1 MGRCPLDQFFGMADR
16 NDDRTV
22 IVGNNDIAR
31 HDEHAAAGDRHVDAP
46 RHQVCL
52 GMEIWRQ
59 STYPHSEIEVL
70 GVWVIPQATVDHDAS
85 ATLALEIG
93 EHHLS
98 EDDAIPVAASIHDNN
113 VARLSLTQHFPM

>member
-1 MGRCPLDQFFGMADR
+1 MRISDWSSDVCSSDL
-16 NDDRTV
+16 
-22 IVGNNDIAR
+22 
-31 HDEHAAAGDRHVDAP
+31 VDAP

-93 EHHLS
+93 EHHLA
-98 EDDAIPVAASIHDNN
+98 EDAALHVAASIHDND
-113 VARLSLTQHFPM
+113 VARLGMIQHVPV